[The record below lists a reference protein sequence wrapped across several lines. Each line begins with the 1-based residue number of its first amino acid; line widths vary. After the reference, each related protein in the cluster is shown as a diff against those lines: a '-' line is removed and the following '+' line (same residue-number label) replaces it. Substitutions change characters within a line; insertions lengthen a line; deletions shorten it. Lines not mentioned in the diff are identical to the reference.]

1 MASRFTSVTQEQIL
15 SINEV
20 AVPKY
25 TKMAT
30 KFAFTLLCLTSFDH
44 LTYLVTLH
52 VCAQKCITQR
62 DFPFLLCAFIE
73 VLLEIH
79 QILERLIIQLVC
91 NKLKQL
97 FTSVSV
103 KVVDINFTYTLVINS

>member
-25 TKMAT
+25 KKMAT
-30 KFAFTLLCLTSFDH
+30 KFGFTLLCLTVFDH
-44 LTYLVTLH
+44 LTYHVTLH

-62 DFPFLLCAFIE
+62 DFPFLCAFIE

-79 QILERLIIQLVC
+79 QILERLIIQLVWY
-91 NKLKQL
+91 KLKQL
-97 FTSVSV
+97 FISVSV
-103 KVVDINFTYTLVINS
+103 KVVGIYLHFAD